1 MSYGSYFLKGASE
14 FIFQLT
20 AARLSGRFIQMKSL
34 FLSLLLAW
42 FAAPTLH
49 AEQSTEDPK
58 PPTKAEA
65 KAAFEK
71 ADKALNEIWAKAKTQ
86 LPAEEFETLKA
97 DQRGWIGW
105 RDYIAASFTI
115 VGADVPEN
123 KAKETPEYFSTAA
136 GLMETRVQWLKGY
149 LKDPVE
155 EDTMTGVWED
165 SQGGI
170 LSIVQEGKKLF
181 FTLEV
186 VRGPTFHLGN
196 IGGEATWNAPLGW
209 FSIQDGDAEKKEET
223 NLAFIQRS
231 RKLEIIGAN
240 TGHYHGARAYF
251 DGEYVRVAKL
261 DAKEAAKVKKE
272 SIEGPSDR

>member
-1 MSYGSYFLKGASE
+1 
-14 FIFQLT
+14 
-20 AARLSGRFIQMKSL
+20 MKA
-34 FLSLLLAW
+34 LLLPLLLCL
-42 FAAPTLH
+42 FAAPAIR

-58 PPTKAEA
+58 TPTKAEA

-86 LPAEEFETLKA
+86 LPPEEFESLKS

-115 VGADVPEN
+115 VGSNVPEN
-123 KAKETPEYFSTAA
+123 KAKETPEYLSTAA

-181 FTLEV
+181 FTFEV

-196 IGGEATWNAPLGW
+196 IGGEASWNAPLGW
-209 FSIQDGDAEKKEET
+209 FSDKGGAEKQDEA

-231 RKLEIIGAN
+231 RKLEIVGAN

-261 DAKEAAKVKKE
+261 DAREAAKVKK
-272 SIEGPSDR
+272 IAVEGPSDQ

>member
-1 MSYGSYFLKGASE
+1 MSYRSYCFRVIRNSFFE
-14 FIFQLT
+14 LT
-20 AARLSGRFIQMKSL
+20 PLPFSINVLGMKHLLSA
-34 FLSLLLAW
+34 LLLTW
-42 FAAPTLH
+42 FAAPVLH
-49 AEQSTEDPK
+49 AEQFTEDPK

-65 KAAFEK
+65 KAAFDK
-71 ADKALNEIWAKAKTQ
+71 ADKALNEIWAMAKTQ
-86 LPAEEFETLKA
+86 LPAEEFETLKD

-115 VGADVPEN
+115 VGSEVPEN
-123 KAKETPEYFSTAA
+123 KAKETPEYFAMAA
-136 GLMETRVQWLKGY
+136 ELMEGRVAWLKGY

-155 EDTMTGVWED
+155 EDTMTGVWKD
-165 SQGGI
+165 SQGGH
-170 LSIVQEGKKLF
+170 LHIVQEGKKLF

-196 IGGEATWNAPLGW
+196 IGGESTWNAPLGW
-209 FSIQDGDAEKKEET
+209 FTVKDGEAGKEEET

-231 RKLEIIGAN
+231 RKLEVIGAN
-240 TGHYHGARAYF
+240 TGNYHGARAYF

-272 SIEGPSDR
+272 AIEGPSDQ